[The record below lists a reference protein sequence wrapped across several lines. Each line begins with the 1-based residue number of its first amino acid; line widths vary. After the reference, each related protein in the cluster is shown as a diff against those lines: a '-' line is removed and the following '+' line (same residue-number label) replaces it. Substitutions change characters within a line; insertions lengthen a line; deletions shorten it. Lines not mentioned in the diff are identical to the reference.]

1 MKNKSNG
8 NKDLQEIFYPS
19 RENSGKKQKEQASP
33 AMKPK
38 LNPFVLDEEPKS
50 LNIQDL
56 LKKLKRI
63 DL

>member
-33 AMKPK
+33 AMKP
-38 LNPFVLDEEPKS
+38 
-50 LNIQDL
+50 
-56 LKKLKRI
+56 
-63 DL
+63 